1 MNKNF
6 FPLFIDLKNKN
17 ILVIGAGKIAFRK
30 VETLLKYNTNITVI
44 TKDIKEEKFLTLRN
58 IDIKIGEFEETLLK
72 DKFLVVAATDN
83 PEFNKYIYELCN
95 SKNILVNNITSKE
108 DMNCRFVSILE
119 TEDYQIGISAKGN
132 PSKSKSL
139 KNKLKE
145 ILEKSGSVKN
155 FV

>member
-30 VETLLKYNTNITVI
+30 VETLLKYSTNITVI
-44 TKDIKEEKFLTLRN
+44 TKNIKEEKFLTLRN

-119 TEDYQIGISAKGN
+119 TTEYQIGISAKGN
-132 PSKSKSL
+132 PSKSKTL
-139 KNKLKE
+139 KNKLKNMLKTD
-145 ILEKSGSVKN
+145 LE
-155 FV
+155 

>member
-1 MNKNF
+1 MKKNF

-108 DMNCRFVSILE
+108 EMNCRFASILE

-145 ILEKSGSVKN
+145 ILEKKAVD
-155 FV
+155 

>member
-30 VETLLKYNTNITVI
+30 VEILLKYSAKITII
-44 TKDIKEEKFLTLRN
+44 TKDIKEEKFLTLKN
-58 IDIKIGEFEETLLK
+58 INIKIGEFEETLLE

-83 PEFNKYIYELCN
+83 PEFNRYIYELCN

-108 DMNCRFVSILE
+108 EMNCRFASILE

-145 ILEKSGSVKN
+145 ILEKKAVD
-155 FV
+155 